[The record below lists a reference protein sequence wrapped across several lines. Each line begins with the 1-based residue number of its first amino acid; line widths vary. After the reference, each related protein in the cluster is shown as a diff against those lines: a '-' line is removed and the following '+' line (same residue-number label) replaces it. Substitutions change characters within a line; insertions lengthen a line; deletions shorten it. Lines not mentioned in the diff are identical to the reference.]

1 MKSSKILAV
10 VAMASLFAASSFAAD
25 EEIIAKEKV
34 DTHDEDMEMVMDA
47 ICMMLVCLT
56 MRWPKR

>member
-25 EEIIAKEKV
+25 EEIIAKYG
-34 DTHDEDMEMVMDA
+34 A
-47 ICMMLVCLT
+47 IT
-56 MRWPKR
+56 SRK

>member
-25 EEIIAKEKV
+25 DGVIGEYGAITIKKVKTTHNTEK
-34 DTHDEDMEMVMDA
+34 DFCKLH
-47 ICMMLVCLT
+47 I
-56 MRWPKR
+56 